1 MHTLVSVDDRKERED
16 AGDSANE
23 HRGAV
28 RGLPAQLVEHGDDDE
43 VGDEL
48 HHRADLVVDED
59 VAHQAA
65 HVQHQAVVDHNHDQP
80 AYVIIIIIIIIII
93 IAATLV
99 VVVVVVIVV
108 VIIIIAT
115 TINV

>member
-1 MHTLVSVDDRKERED
+1 MLTLVSVDDRKERED

-93 IAATLV
+93 ATTQ
-99 VVVVVVIVV
+99 VVVVVIVV
-108 VIIIIAT
+108 VLIIIAT
-115 TINV
+115 AINV